1 MSTVKAQLD
10 RFVAGLLFV
19 KTPAQTVSTDATTAD
34 SREQEGRKTEQIFG
48 LSLFFS
54 GARCVLQYVVLPFV
68 LPLIGVAGNFA
79 IQLTLVITVIAVIAI
94 ITSLRRFWRIDYAY
108 KWQYLMLA
116 TVGLAILF
124 AYIYEDVRLLFFG

>member
-10 RFVAGLLFV
+10 RFVAGVLFV
-19 KTPAQTVSTDATTAD
+19 RTPAQADPVDAGAEA
-34 SREQEGRKTEQIFG
+34 RAQESRKTENIFG

-68 LPLIGVAGNFA
+68 LPVIGVAGNFA

-94 ITSLRRFWRIDYAY
+94 ITSLRRFWAIDYAY
-108 KWQYLMLA
+108 KWQYLGVAL
-116 TVGLAILF
+116 VGLAILF
-124 AYIYEDVRLLFFG
+124 AYIFEDVRLLLS